1 MTTTLGV
8 LRRVVPAPTMT
19 DITFAQ
25 RGFPAEPNSVSRR
38 IELVP
43 RAVIEGFHHGADHA
57 GAEEIARRL
66 EWIDPEYRSLA
77 YEGAIAALI
86 FRDLLAGG
94 RSRRAEEF
102 VRGAAAPHAM
112 MAYVGCGLVL
122 ARLPR
127 WLWSRAIPRFDSDPL
142 LPWLRWLAIDGYG
155 FDKAYFDPKRWVFAR
170 AVPKPYP
177 FDGAPDYF
185 LPVFDQGVGRA
196 LWFVFGGDAAPIPSV
211 IERFPPR
218 RRADLWSGIGAAATY
233 VGGPSR
239 SDLQALI
246 AASDGYRADMAIGS
260 VSAIK
265 ARHHAGFVPDATE
278 LAAELICGASIRE
291 AVVLADEAAQRPP
304 ENTGV
309 PAYMQWRRRIRSQ
322 FVEHVDRS
330 GHDVG

>member
-8 LRRVVPAPTMT
+8 LRRVVPAPTMN

-25 RGFPAEPNSVSRR
+25 RGFPVEPNSISRR
-38 IELVP
+38 IEGVP
-43 RAVIEGFHHGADHA
+43 RAVLEGFQYGADHA
-57 GAEEIARRL
+57 GADEIARRL

-77 YEGAIAALI
+77 YEGAIGALVL
-86 FRDLLAGG
+86 RDLLAGG
-94 RSRRAEEF
+94 RSQRAEEF

-112 MAYVGCGLVL
+112 LAYIGCGLVL

-127 WLWSRAIPRFDSDPL
+127 SLWSRAIPRFDSDPL

-170 AVPKPYP
+170 AVPKPYS
-177 FDGAPDYF
+177 FEGAPDYF

-196 LWFVFGGDAAPIPSV
+196 LWFVFGGDVAQIPSV
-211 IERFPPR
+211 IERFPAQ

-233 VGGPSR
+233 IGGPSR
-239 SDLQALI
+239 TDLQALI
-246 AASDGYRADMAIGS
+246 TAAGGYRADMAIGS

-278 LAAELICGASIRE
+278 LAVELICGATVQE

-304 ENTGV
+304 EDTEV

-322 FVEHVDRS
+322 FVEHAVES
-330 GHDVG
+330 GL

>member
-1 MTTTLGV
+1 MPTTLGL
-8 LRRVVPAPTMT
+8 LRRVVPTPTID
-19 DITFAQ
+19 DITFAH
-25 RGFPAEPNSVSRR
+25 RGFPVTPNSVSRR

-43 RAVIEGFHHGADHA
+43 RAVVDGFQCGADHA

-66 EWIDPEYRSLA
+66 ECIDPEHRSLA
-77 YEGAIAALI
+77 YEGAIGALI
-86 FRDLLAGG
+86 LRDLLAGG

-112 MAYVGCGLVL
+112 LAYIGCGLVL

-127 WLWSRAIPRFDSDPL
+127 SLWSRVIPRFDSDPL

-155 FDKAYFDPKRWVFAR
+155 FDKAYFDPQRWVFAR

-196 LWFVFGGDAAPIPSV
+196 LWFVFGGDTTPIPAV
-211 IERFPPR
+211 IERFPAR

-239 SDLQALI
+239 TEIRALI
-246 AASDGYRADMAIGS
+246 IASGGYRADMAIGS

-265 ARHHAGFVPDATE
+265 ARHHAGFLPEVTL
-278 LAAELICGASIRE
+278 LAAELICGASVQE
-291 AVVLADEAAQRPP
+291 AVAVADEAAQRPP
-304 ENTGV
+304 DDTQV
-309 PAYMQWRRRIRSQ
+309 PPYIQWRRRIQAQ
-322 FVEHVDRS
+322 FAEHAVDS
-330 GHDVG
+330 GR

>member
-1 MTTTLGV
+1 MTTLGV
-8 LRRVVPAPTMT
+8 LRRVVPAPTVN

-25 RGFPAEPNSVSRR
+25 RGFPVKPNPLSRR

-43 RAVIEGFHHGADHA
+43 RAVLEGFHYGCDHA

-77 YEGAIAALI
+77 YEGAIGALI
-86 FRDLLAGG
+86 LRDLLAGA
-94 RSRRAEEF
+94 RSHRADEF

-112 MAYVGCGLVL
+112 LAYVGCGLLL

-127 WLWSRAIPRFDSDPL
+127 ALWSRVIPRFDSDPL
-142 LPWLRWLAIDGYG
+142 LPVLRWSAIDGYG
-155 FDKAYFDPKRWVFAR
+155 FDKAYFDPQRWVFAQ

-177 FDGAPDYF
+177 FDGAPDCF

-196 LWFVFGGDAAPIPSV
+196 LWFVFGGDTAPIPTV
-211 IERFPPR
+211 IERFPAQ

-239 SDLQALI
+239 SDLQKLI
-246 AASDGYRADMAIGS
+246 HACGGYRADMAIGS

-265 ARHHAGFVPDATE
+265 ARHHAGFVPDATH
-278 LAAELICGASIRE
+278 LAAELICGATVQE
-291 AVVLADEAAQRPP
+291 AVVLADEAAQQALAD
-304 ENTGV
+304 TQV
-309 PAYMQWRRRIRSQ
+309 PAYIQWRRHVRSQ
-322 FVEHVDRS
+322 FGEHAVAR
-330 GHDVG
+330 G